1 VSDGAASAAAPGQAD
16 TLKQRVT
23 TLEALFD
30 EIATTRMQG
39 VPVIN
44 PALKVQ
50 AIGFAPVPQQPA
62 MLQGVLITPWF
73 MNLVRLPLNNA
84 ATADPVLA
92 ERQKA
97 TRQFGNTRFEFIGS
111 FEARVGAFE
120 VCSLYSP
127 MFEFADHAAAT
138 ATAQAVLHQL
148 HRPVPVPAST
158 PPTVP
163 SRRGFLLGRS
173 AGGASGART

>member
-1 VSDGAASAAAPGQAD
+1 MSDGAASAATLGLAD
-16 TLKQRVT
+16 ALRQRVAA
-23 TLEALFD
+23 LEALFD
-30 EIATTRMQG
+30 DISNTRMAG
-39 VPVIN
+39 VPVKN

-50 AIGFAPVPQQPA
+50 AVGFAPVPHQPD

-73 MNLVRLPLNNA
+73 MNLVRLPLRNE
-84 ATADPVLA
+84 TASDRVLA

-97 TRQFGNTRFEFIGS
+97 TRQFGNTDFEFIGS
-111 FEARVGAFE
+111 FEVRIGAFE

-138 ATAQAVLHQL
+138 ATAQEVLNQL
-148 HRPVPVPAST
+148 HRPTPGPART
-158 PPTVP
+158 APAVP

-173 AGGASGART
+173 AGGAPGDRT

>member
-1 VSDGAASAAAPGQAD
+1 MIDVAASAAVPELAD
-16 TLKQRVT
+16 ALKKRVV

-39 VPVIN
+39 VPVKN
-44 PALKVQ
+44 QALKVQ
-50 AIGFAPVPQQPA
+50 AVGFAPVPQQPD

-73 MNLVRLPLNNA
+73 MNLVRLPLRNE
-84 ATADPVLA
+84 TASDRVLA

-97 TRQFGNTRFEFIGS
+97 TRQFGNTDFEFIGS
-111 FEARVGAFE
+111 FEVRIGAFE

-127 MFEFADHAAAT
+127 MFKFADHAAAM
-138 ATAQAVLHQL
+138 ATAQEVLNQL
-148 HRPVPVPAST
+148 HRPTPRPAST
-158 PPTVP
+158 APAVP

-173 AGGASGART
+173 AGASPGTRA